1 MRKSALILAISLL
14 VPALVV
20 SQESDPTIMTINGKE
35 IKKSEFEYIYNKN
48 KQQQL
53 EQKTLD
59 EYLEMFKDYKLKVM
73 EAEANGIDTTQ
84 AFISELQGYR
94 NQLAQPYLVDQEA
107 DEKLAQEAYARLQEN
122 VEVAHILFSVEE
134 GNPNKTQAKAYEK
147 AMAVKKRIDAGADFT
162 EMAKKY
168 SEDPSVARNNGYLG
182 YIKGFMTVYPFEQV
196 AYTTPVGEVSEP
208 VLSRFGY
215 HLIKVMSRRT
225 DPGEVL
231 TAHIMVMLP
240 TSITPDEAKAK
251 EAKIQEAYQK
261 LLNGAAFEDM
271 VQEYTEDPG
280 TRDTDGKMRW
290 ISTGRIVKEYEDVA
304 FSLNEGEISA
314 PFKTP
319 FGWHIVKVIE
329 KRGLKPYAEMQK
341 DIMRRI
347 AREDRAGN
355 GKESLIAKLKIDYNY
370 KFYGDKMAQLKEL
383 AKSTQL
389 NENFQS
395 TISQDNEALFTLN
408 GIKYTVSN
416 FAEYYANSKKP
427 KETDAEKSITESVND
442 YINYAIIAYENSI
455 LEDKYPDFRNL
466 YNEYRDGM
474 LLFEISNREVWDK
487 AAKDEKGLKKYFKK
501 NRRQYSWNE
510 PHFKGIVVQCKNDSV
525 ASEAKAMLKNLEY
538 EESATTLNKEL
549 NRGSERVIK
558 VKRGLF
564 SYGDTAI
571 VDSYFFGAKPYIDE
585 TFPVSFAKGRLLK
598 KGPENYTDVKGQVT
612 SDYQQQLEKD
622 WIKYLNKK
630 YKVEINY
637 NVVSTI
643 EEKK

>member
-1 MRKSALILAISLL
+1 
-14 VPALVV
+14 
-20 SQESDPTIMTINGKE
+20 MTINGKE

-59 EYLEMFKDYKLKVM
+59 EYIEMFKDYKLKVM

-94 NQLAQPYLVDQEA
+94 NQLAQPYLVDQAA
-107 DEKLAQEAYARLQEN
+107 DEKLAQEAYQRLQEN

-162 EMAKKY
+162 DMAKKY

-261 LLNGAAFEDM
+261 LLNGTPFEEV

-319 FGWHIVKVIE
+319 FGWHIVKVLE

-395 TISQDNEALFTLN
+395 AISQDNEALFSLN

-416 FAEYYANSKKP
+416 FAEYYTNSKKP
-427 KETDAEKSITESVND
+427 KETDVEKSITESVND

-501 NRRQYSWNE
+501 NRRKYSWNE

-525 ASEAKAMLKNLEY
+525 ASEAKAMLKNLKY

-564 SYGDTAI
+564 SFGDNAV

-643 EEKK
+643 EERK

>member
-14 VPALVV
+14 VPALVL

-53 EQKTLD
+53 EQKRLD

-370 KFYGDKMAQLKEL
+370 KFNGDKMAQLKEL

-389 NENFQS
+389 NDNFQS
-395 TISQDNEALFTLN
+395 AISHDNETLFTLN
-408 GIKYTVSN
+408 GMKYTVSN

-427 KETDAEKSITESVND
+427 KETDIEKSITKSVDD

-564 SYGDTAI
+564 SYGDNAI

-630 YKVEINY
+630 YKVDINY

>member
-53 EQKTLD
+53 EQKRLD

-134 GNPNKTQAKAYEK
+134 GSPNKTQAKAYEK
-147 AMAVKKRIDAGADFT
+147 AMAVKKRIDSGADFT

-329 KRGLKPYAEMQK
+329 KRGLKPYVEMQK

-347 AREDRAGN
+347 AREDRVGN

-370 KFYGDKMAQLKEL
+370 KFNGDKMAQLKEL

-389 NENFQS
+389 NDNFQS
-395 TISQDNEALFTLN
+395 AISHDNETLFTLN

-416 FAEYYANSKKP
+416 FAEYYANSKKTE
-427 KETDAEKSITESVND
+427 ETDIEKSITKSVDD

-564 SYGDTAI
+564 SYGDNAI

-630 YKVEINY
+630 YKVDINY

>member
-1 MRKSALILAISLL
+1 MRKSSLILAISLL

-53 EQKTLD
+53 EQKRLD

-370 KFYGDKMAQLKEL
+370 KFNGDKMAQLKEL

-389 NENFQS
+389 NDNFQS
-395 TISQDNEALFTLN
+395 AISHDNETLFTLN

-427 KETDAEKSITESVND
+427 KETDIEKSITKSVDD

-564 SYGDTAI
+564 SYGDNAI

-630 YKVEINY
+630 YKVYINY

>member
-53 EQKTLD
+53 EQKRLD

-107 DEKLAQEAYARLQEN
+107 DEKLAQEAYARLREN

-370 KFYGDKMAQLKEL
+370 KFNGDKMAQLKEL

-389 NENFQS
+389 NDNFQS
-395 TISQDNEALFTLN
+395 AISHDNETLFTLN

-427 KETDAEKSITESVND
+427 KETDIEKSITKSVDD

-564 SYGDTAI
+564 SYGDNAI

-630 YKVEINY
+630 YKVDINY

>member
-319 FGWHIVKVIE
+319 FGWHIVKVLE

-341 DIMRRI
+341 EIMRRI

-395 TISQDNEALFTLN
+395 AISQDNEALFTLN

-525 ASEAKAMLKNLEY
+525 ASEAKAMLKKLEY

-564 SYGDTAI
+564 SFGDNAI

>member
-53 EQKTLD
+53 EQKRLD

-319 FGWHIVKVIE
+319 FGWHIVKVLE

-370 KFYGDKMAQLKEL
+370 KFNGDKMSQLKEL

-389 NENFQS
+389 KDNFQS
-395 TISQDNEALFTLN
+395 AISQDNETLFTLN

-416 FAEYYANSKKP
+416 FAEYYANSKKT
-427 KETDAEKSITESVND
+427 EDTDIEKSITKSVDD
-442 YINYAIIAYENSI
+442 YINYTIIAYENSI

-564 SYGDTAI
+564 SYGDNAI

-630 YKVEINY
+630 YKVDINY

>member
-1 MRKSALILAISLL
+1 MKKSVLILAISLL

-53 EQKTLD
+53 EQKRLD

-370 KFYGDKMAQLKEL
+370 KFNGDKMAQLKEL

-389 NENFQS
+389 KDNFQS
-395 TISQDNEALFTLN
+395 AISHDNETLFTLN

-416 FAEYYANSKKP
+416 FAEYYANSKKTE
-427 KETDAEKSITESVND
+427 ETDIEKSITKSVDD

-564 SYGDTAI
+564 SYGDNAI

-630 YKVEINY
+630 YKVDINY

>member
-319 FGWHIVKVIE
+319 FGWHIVKVLE

-389 NENFQS
+389 SENFQS
-395 TISQDNEALFTLN
+395 AISQDNEALFTLN

-427 KETDAEKSITESVND
+427 KET
-442 YINYAIIAYENSI
+442 
-455 LEDKYPDFRNL
+455 
-466 YNEYRDGM
+466 
-474 LLFEISNREVWDK
+474 
-487 AAKDEKGLKKYFKK
+487 
-501 NRRQYSWNE
+501 
-510 PHFKGIVVQCKNDSV
+510 
-525 ASEAKAMLKNLEY
+525 
-538 EESATTLNKEL
+538 
-549 NRGSERVIK
+549 
-558 VKRGLF
+558 
-564 SYGDTAI
+564 
-571 VDSYFFGAKPYIDE
+571 
-585 TFPVSFAKGRLLK
+585 
-598 KGPENYTDVKGQVT
+598 GP
-612 SDYQQQLEKD
+612 
-622 WIKYLNKK
+622 
-630 YKVEINY
+630 
-637 NVVSTI
+637 
-643 EEKK
+643 

>member
-1 MRKSALILAISLL
+1 MRKSSLILAISLL

-53 EQKTLD
+53 EQKRLD

-370 KFYGDKMAQLKEL
+370 KFNGDKMAQLKEL

-389 NENFQS
+389 NDNFQS
-395 TISQDNEALFTLN
+395 AISHDNETLFTLN

-427 KETDAEKSITESVND
+427 KETDIEKSITKSIDD

-564 SYGDTAI
+564 SYGDNAI

-630 YKVEINY
+630 YKVDINY